1 MDAKPKNNIEDIVD
15 QDNRSKFEFKDKD
28 VSILKTPKGLT

>member
-28 VSILKTPKGLT
+28 VSI